1 MPPSTGIYGPLLLEE
16 PLVRTPYELLRRS
29 HRSAQRQ
36 VEKEFTVVQTQLANL
51 LRNLT
56 GTDADK
62 ETTLARLD
70 TCSERV
76 RGLKRKLDDLQP
88 APGAPGAAVLRERL
102 SHIDGALLAPAHAR
116 EAEKEAERA
125 RDLALLSGKKEESE
139 LEAKDGEDG
148 SEDDAMEV
156 DGADEKEQ
164 EIAKLKAKAR
174 AKAKAEIT
182 EHFEKKSTSSA
193 SAALNNR
200 APGDRTVD
208 RYIVDHLLRTG
219 RMKTAK
225 TLAASQ
231 GIESLV
237 DIKLF
242 AELVRIE
249 TALLEKHSVT
259 EALAWCG
266 ENRGT
271 LKKQESDLE
280 FTLRTQEFIELCR
293 RRDTA
298 GAIAYARKN
307 LAPWAATHMP
317 QLQSSM
323 TLLAFGETTG
333 VQAYRKLYDAS
344 RWNKVREEFRE
355 TFLGIYGLPSQSLLA
370 LSLSAGLSS
379 LRLPACAPS
388 SPLMPAKEE
397 HQPAHTQPLLPIP
410 PAAELTGAPVSSIG
424 TLLEESRSRA
434 TPHAVVPEVDE
445 DEPAVPQHIAVVD
458 CPTCAEDMRVLAK
471 EVPMAHH
478 VNSTLVCA
486 ISGDVMDS
494 NNEPMAFPNGSVYS
508 SRALTEMAKNNFDVV
523 TCPRTGETCA
533 FSRLRKV
540 YIS

>member
-1 MPPSTGIYGPLLLEE
+1 MAPPTGIHGPLLLEE

-36 VEKEFTVVQTQLANL
+36 VEKEFTIVQTQLSNL
-51 LRNLT
+51 LKNLT
-56 GTDADK
+56 HTDADQDVVL
-62 ETTLARLD
+62 TRLD
-70 TCSERV
+70 TCSERF

-88 APGAPGAAVLRERL
+88 APDAPGAAMLRERL
-102 SHIDGALLAPAHAR
+102 RHIDGVLLASVHAR
-116 EAEKEAERA
+116 AKEKEAEWT
-125 RDLALLSGKKEESE
+125 RDLALLSGKTDKDENDKDDKDDKAEED
-139 LEAKDGEDG
+139 EAMEM
-148 SEDDAMEV
+148 EDDAGDAEEREL
-156 DGADEKEQ
+156 A
-164 EIAKLKAKAR
+164 KAKAR
-174 AKAKAEIT
+174 AKAVVA
-182 EHFEKKSTSSA
+182 EHFEKKSTSSVGA
-193 SAALNNR
+193 ELDKR

-208 RYIVDHLLRTG
+208 RYIVEHLLRTG

-225 TLAASQ
+225 TLAATQ

-242 AELVRIE
+242 AELIRIE
-249 TALLEKHSVT
+249 TALLERHSVA

-271 LKKQESDLE
+271 LKKQGSDLE

-293 RRDTA
+293 QRATTD
-298 GAIAYARKN
+298 AIAYARKN
-307 LAPWAATHMP
+307 LAPWAATHMA

-344 RWNKVREEFRE
+344 RWNKVRNEFRD
-355 TFLGIYGLPSQSLLA
+355 TFLGIYALPSQSLLA

-388 SPLMPAKEE
+388 SPPTTPKEDRA
-397 HQPAHTQPLLPIP
+397 PAHAQPHLIVPS
-410 PAAELTGAPVSSIG
+410 AAELTGAPIERIRSF
-424 TLLEESRSRA
+424 LEESRSRA
-434 TPHAVVPEVDE
+434 AQVPVPEMDE
-445 DEPAVPQHIAVVD
+445 DEHPVPAHMANVD

-508 SRALTEMAKNNFDVV
+508 SRSLTEMAKNNFDVV

>member
-1 MPPSTGIYGPLLLEE
+1 MAPPTGIHGPLLLEE

-36 VEKEFTVVQTQLANL
+36 VEKEFTVVQTQLSNL
-51 LRNLT
+51 LKNLT
-56 GTDADK
+56 HTDADQDVVL
-62 ETTLARLD
+62 TRLD
-70 TCSERV
+70 TCSERF

-88 APGAPGAAVLRERL
+88 APDAPGAAMLRERL
-102 SHIDGALLAPAHAR
+102 RHIDGVLLASVHAR
-116 EAEKEAERA
+116 AKEKEAECA
-125 RDLALLSGKKEESE
+125 RDLALLSGKTEKDEEDKEDKAEEEECE
-139 LEAKDGEDG
+139 LA
-148 SEDDAMEV
+148 
-156 DGADEKEQ
+156 
-164 EIAKLKAKAR
+164 KAKAR
-174 AKAKAEIT
+174 AKAVVA
-182 EHFEKKSTSSA
+182 EHFEKKSTSSVGA
-193 SAALNNR
+193 ELDSR

-225 TLAASQ
+225 TLAAAQ
-231 GIESLV
+231 RIESLV

-242 AELVRIE
+242 AELIRIE
-249 TALLEKHSVT
+249 TALLERHSVA

-271 LKKQESDLE
+271 LKKQGSDLE

-293 RRDTA
+293 NRATSD
-298 GAIAYARKN
+298 AIAYARKN
-307 LAPWAATHMP
+307 LAPWAATHMA

-344 RWNKVREEFRE
+344 RWSKVRNEFRD
-355 TFLGIYGLPSQSLLA
+355 TFLGIYALPSQSLLA

-388 SPLMPAKEE
+388 SPPTTPKEDRALA
-397 HQPAHTQPLLPIP
+397 HAQPHLIVP
-410 PAAELTGAPVSSIG
+410 PAAELTGAPIERIRSF
-424 TLLEESRSRA
+424 LEESRSRA
-434 TPHAVVPEVDE
+434 AQVPVPEMDE
-445 DEPAVPQHIAVVD
+445 DEHPVPAHMANVD

-508 SRALTEMAKNNFDVV
+508 SRSLTEMAKNNFDVV

>member
-1 MPPSTGIYGPLLLEE
+1 MPPPTGIYGPLLLEE

-36 VEKEFTVVQTQLANL
+36 VEKEFTVMQAQLSNL
-51 LRNLT
+51 LKNLT
-56 GTDADK
+56 HTDADK
-62 ETTLARLD
+62 DIVLARLD
-70 TCSERV
+70 ICNDRV

-88 APGAPGAAVLRERL
+88 AQDAPGAAMLRERL
-102 SHIDGALLAPAHAR
+102 QHIDGVLLASAHAS
-116 EAEKEAERA
+116 AKEKEAERA
-125 RDLALLSGKKEESE
+125 RDLALLSGKTDKGEE
-139 LEAKDGEDG
+139 ED
-148 SEDDAMEV
+148 EAMEV
-156 DGADEKEQ
+156 EAEEDADGGKDS
-164 EIAKLKAKAR
+164 KL
-174 AKAKAEIT
+174 AKAKAKAKAIVV

-193 SAALNNR
+193 GAELDSR

-225 TLAASQ
+225 TLAAAQ

-237 DIKLF
+237 DLKLF
-242 AELVRIE
+242 AELIRIE

-271 LKKQESDLE
+271 LKKQGSDLE
-280 FTLRTQEFIELCR
+280 FTLRTQEFIVLCR
-293 RRDTA
+293 KRDTT

-307 LAPWAATHMP
+307 LAPWAATHMA
-317 QLQSSM
+317 QLQSCM

-333 VQAYRKLYDAS
+333 VQAYRKLYNAS
-344 RWNKVREEFRE
+344 RWNKVRDEFRDS
-355 TFLGIYGLPSQSLLA
+355 FLGIYALPSQSLLA

-388 SPLMPAKEE
+388 SPPTAPKEDCAPGYA
-397 HQPAHTQPLLPIP
+397 QPPLIVPHLAVL
-410 PAAELTGAPVSSIG
+410 PAAELTGAPMTTIG
-424 TLLEESRSRA
+424 SMLEECQSRA
-434 TPHAVVPEVDE
+434 TPAPVPEMDE
-445 DEPAVPQHIAVVD
+445 DKRPVPGHIPNVD

-478 VNSTLVCA
+478 VNSALVCA